1 MKKLLFVFAV
11 TALVMSCQSKGN
23 QAEVTSESMED
34 SVFMVNDSTIGEL
47 QTFTYQG
54 MLPAADCEG
63 IDYQLV
69 LQTVSPDS
77 VGTYILNTTYIG
89 ADNGKNKVLTE
100 KGKTNVI
107 RGIKSNPNAVVVQ
120 LVSDK
125 GDKTNFLAEGD
136 SALTLVNNDFKK
148 AMSDFNYTIKLK
160 D

>member
-1 MKKLLFVFAV
+1 MKKLLFVFTV

-34 SVFMVNDSTIGEL
+34 SVFMVNDSTFGEL

-54 MLPAADCEG
+54 MLPATDCEG

-89 ADNGKNKVLTE
+89 ADNGKDKALTE
-100 KGKTNVI
+100 KGKTNII
-107 RGIKSNPNAVVVQ
+107 RGIKSNPNVVVVQ

-125 GDKTNFLAEGD
+125 GEKTNFLAEGD
-136 SALTLVNNDFKK
+136 SALTMVNKEFKK
-148 AMSDFNYTIKLK
+148 AMSDFNYTIKRK
-160 D
+160 N